1 MTTELDKI
9 DPAVLAALT
18 ASITETVMGQ
28 LESKEE
34 RDRVERQ
41 KSREEEIVV
50 HDQYVDKMKTSK
62 DPWVEVVG
70 AVENTPEGVRI
81 ALEWN
86 DAFVAYLKNQGIN
99 GTDEETVVQHWVT
112 LILRDMAEQMEE
124 NKPEESDFS

>member
-1 MTTELDKI
+1 MTSSINQI
-9 DPAVLAALT
+9 DPEVLAALT

-28 LESKEE
+28 LESKDE

-41 KSREEEIVV
+41 KTREQEILV
-50 HDQYVDKMKTSK
+50 HDEYVNKMKTSK

-70 AVENTPEGVRI
+70 AVENTPDGVRI

-112 LILRDMAEQMEE
+112 LILRDMAEQMDD